1 MAASLACMTCKRK
14 TKYECI
20 RCERKV
26 CTMCS
31 TPEVDDSLPG
41 WVVGKAV
48 GYCSTCNYRGESDSE
63 NDDDRD
69 TVLDN
74 TNNSSE
80 WDDLNERPPKR

>member
-1 MAASLACMTCKRK
+1 MVDSSHGNHG
-14 TKYECI
+14 Y
-20 RCERKV
+20 
-26 CTMCS
+26 
-31 TPEVDDSLPG
+31 PEVDDSLPG

-48 GYCSTCNYRGESDSE
+48 DYCSTCNYRGESDSE

-80 WDDLNERPPKR
+80 SDRDDLNERPPKR